1 MNNKGEST
9 RGISDQVS
17 PIIFRSYAAE
27 FHIREGRLHD
37 VRLWKIF
44 NDSISVPSRHPGFIV
59 CHVQPPPPSILRFSQ
74 GFTVMPRNKTRPPL
88 IRITP
93 ENPRNCTVARYYRA
107 RKNGIRV
114 RFRHRGTASPFHRF
128 HPIHPPRIFD
138 PSIPPSAF
146 PRYRYSRSVNQ
157 SSKPERF
164 RNCISFVSP

>member
-1 MNNKGEST
+1 M
-9 RGISDQVS
+9 
-17 PIIFRSYAAE
+17 
-27 FHIREGRLHD
+27 
-37 VRLWKIF
+37 
-44 NDSISVPSRHPGFIV
+44 

-146 PRYRYSRSVNQ
+146 PQYRYSRSVNHRNLRDFEIVSLSYPRDARSDLFP
-157 SSKPERF
+157 SSLER
-164 RNCISFVSP
+164 CISRSLEEGSNC